1 MGATGD
7 ARGKAPGGRTGPGHA
22 PRDRAEWGP
31 RGTRAKGARRSMEA
45 AAEALGDNCRKTLS
59 KPFRGSFRLD
69 RSCGGAWITAPRA
82 ARPAAGAMA
91 PWGAM
96 GSAGTGGGGGG
107 WIHPGNTAGG
117 NIRDARRNEKTI
129 EGGAAAPPPGGVR
142 QLDRL
147 GRGTAAPPPGGCT
160 APGRTAG
167 QAPGRAP
174 GPGSCPAGPCPLS
187 RAGRRQSL
195 LARME
200 GILPPKTLS
209 SRKFGKNFD
218 QMRHLFSGVIRSIKG
233 RPGAGAAFLR

>member
-1 MGATGD
+1 
-7 ARGKAPGGRTGPGHA
+7 
-22 PRDRAEWGP
+22 
-31 RGTRAKGARRSMEA
+31 MEA

-129 EGGAAAPPPGGVR
+129 EGGAAPPPPGGVR
-142 QLDRL
+142 QLDHL
-147 GRGTAAPPPGGCT
+147 GRGRCCSSSARRRPAAGSSGAVALLLLRPADARHLDGHQDGHHGGHQ
-160 APGRTAG
+160 AG
-167 QAPGRAP
+167 HLDRA
-174 GPGSCPAGPCPLS
+174 
-187 RAGRRQSL
+187 AGRRGPVPYHAQGGGN
-195 LARME
+195 RF
-200 GILPPKTLS
+200 
-209 SRKFGKNFD
+209 SRVWKEFCRRKPCQAEISAKFLTKCAI
-218 QMRHLFSGVIRSIKG
+218 FS
-233 RPGAGAAFLR
+233 AALYEV